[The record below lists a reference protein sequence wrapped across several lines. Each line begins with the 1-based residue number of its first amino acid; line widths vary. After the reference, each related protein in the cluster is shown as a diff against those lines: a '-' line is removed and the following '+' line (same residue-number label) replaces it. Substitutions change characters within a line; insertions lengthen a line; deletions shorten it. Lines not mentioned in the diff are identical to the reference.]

1 MPYSDRVLYRNNRTG
16 RFRRARGYE
25 KNRHFRIDTLSQ
37 GVANFA
43 FKTADRMDELAQ
55 ELADEMVEWAQA
67 NAPWSDRS
75 GAAREGLVAEVVS
88 NNGSLEINLMHTVDY
103 GIWLEVRW
111 GGRYAIII
119 PTIEKFAIKMLNKM
133 DNMLSEI
140 EYP

>member
-1 MPYSDRVLYRNNRTG
+1 
-16 RFRRARGYE
+16 
-25 KNRHFRIDTLSQ
+25 
-37 GVANFA
+37 
-43 FKTADRMDELAQ
+43 MDELAQ